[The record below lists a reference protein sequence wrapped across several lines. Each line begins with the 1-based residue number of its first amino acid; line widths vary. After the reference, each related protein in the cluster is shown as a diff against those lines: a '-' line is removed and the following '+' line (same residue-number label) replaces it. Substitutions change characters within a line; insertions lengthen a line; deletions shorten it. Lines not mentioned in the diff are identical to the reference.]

1 MSTLFNINSFSIF
14 ISNETNEFSAQLVF
28 NVSSEIDTKWIRQKL
43 DEKNG
48 NDPSTKD
55 FQILSIQ
62 GIHLNFLSH
71 RYL

>member
-48 NDPSTKD
+48 NDPSIKD

-62 GIHLNFLSH
+62 GIYS
-71 RYL
+71 